1 MSHQPEGIVA
11 EGSRHASPVVTPT
24 DEKVPGYDEKRGDFG
39 GERVHDSDHDH
50 DMFGDDKLDPH
61 EPFPIDPMYEEEE
74 YQLTLR
80 ALVVGW
86 VLGAVVGASNIYLG
100 LKTGFTFGPQLF
112 GAIFGFAI
120 LKPLSKAFTLNF
132 LPGWVWGGEFGP
144 KENCTVQTAATS
156 AGGMGIIFVSA
167 VPAMY
172 RLELLSELP
181 SSDVG
186 KLLALTVSAAFF
198 GVFFAIPLRKYY
210 ILKEKLMFPTP
221 TATAFTIRAL
231 HAGRTGAE
239 VARKKSIGLASS
251 FAGAFCFKVASG
263 YLPGV
268 IWDWHIGW
276 TFYRLGWT
284 SMIQL
289 DNYGWW
295 LEFTPAFFGA
305 GMLSGMNASWSFF
318 GGFVLAWGI
327 IAPSIIHTGVAVG
340 KQRAPDEFPE
350 VLSFQS
356 MSANPIELFI
366 TAPSPRYW
374 LLWPGVLIML
384 VYSFAE
390 LAMSSRGMFSN
401 LGGVGSG
408 IMNSWRRWRT
418 RGDPN
423 VIHAEDDNDP
433 TKPEDRVPAW
443 AWMTGL
449 AGSLVLSCALLAT
462 QFSLNV
468 GEAFVLL
475 VLGFLFSF
483 IGVQSSGYT
492 DINPVSTVA
501 KASQLIFGGVT
512 KGAGTQLKPAQE
524 INLVAGII
532 AAGSAAQACDMTG
545 DLKTGHLLRAKP
557 KNQFVAQITGSI
569 VSVFLG
575 VGLFVLFTKASPCI
589 LYLPEDGIC
598 SYSAPSVS
606 AWAAVATAVTAPKLP
621 VPPTSGYTAIGLSIA
636 AVITCVV
643 KHLWIPRKYWVYVP
657 NWNAIGLAFVVPQT
671 YYGTAMAAG
680 ATFNYIWERR
690 NIRSFDMYMFP
701 ISAGLLAGEGLG
713 GVLLALLSV
722 AGVGA
727 DGVKYGTSVGCTI
740 NEFCG

>member
-1 MSHQPEGIVA
+1 MHQPTGITA
-11 EGSRHASPVVTPT
+11 EGSRNISPVMTPR
-24 DEKVPGYDEKRGDFG
+24 DEKVPSFDEKRGDLG
-39 GERVHDSDHDH
+39 GEHVHDSDHGHELDT
-50 DMFGDDKLDPH
+50 DKLDPH
-61 EPFPIDPMYEEEE
+61 EPFPIDPLHEDEE

-86 VLGAVVGASNIYLG
+86 ILGAVVGASNIYLG

-172 RLELLSELP
+172 RMGLMSELP
-181 SSDVG
+181 SADVG
-186 KLLALTVSAAFF
+186 KLIALTVSAAFF

-239 VARKKSIGLASS
+239 AARKKSIGLATS
-251 FAGAFCFKVASG
+251 FAGSFCFKVAAG
-263 YLPGV
+263 YLPGI

-295 LEFTPAFFGA
+295 PEFTPAFIGA

-327 IAPSIIHTGVAVG
+327 IAPSLIHTGVAVG
-340 KQRAPDEFPE
+340 KRRAPDEFPE
-350 VLSFQS
+350 VYSYQS
-356 MSANPIELFI
+356 MTAATPDLFI
-366 TAPSPRYW
+366 TQPSPRYW

-390 LAMSSRGMFSN
+390 LAMSSRGMFKS
-401 LGGVGSG
+401 LGGLGTSAVA
-408 IMNSWRRWRT
+408 SWRRWKS

-423 VIHAEDDNDP
+423 TIHVEEDNDP
-433 TKPEDRVPAW
+433 TRPEDRVPAW
-443 AWMTGL
+443 AWISGL
-449 AGSLVLSCALLAT
+449 IASLVLSCALLAT

-468 GEAFVLL
+468 GEVILAL

-512 KGAGTQLKPAQE
+512 KGAGTELKAAQE

-589 LYLPEDGIC
+589 LYPTEDGIC
-598 SYSAPSVS
+598 SYGAPSVS

-621 VPPTSGYTAIGLSIA
+621 VPPTSGYTAIGLSVA

-680 ATFNYIWERR
+680 ATLNYIWERR
-690 NIRSFDMYMFP
+690 NVRSFDMYMFP